1 MVDGLAKVEDLAAT
15 AASLSM
21 PALALTDRDNLSGYL
36 KFYSA
41 CLERGIKPIAGV
53 EIPYLLGED
62 GDEIARCLLLAGNRE
77 GYLNLLQIVF
87 GLRRSPSSNLR
98 LVSRDHIFA
107 NAKGLIALSGGMHG
121 DVGKALLR
129 GDETTARSCL
139 DAWMGSFKDAYFLE
153 LQRCGRQ
160 ADASIEPMLLD
171 LAASHS
177 VPVVA
182 TNEVMFERPEDFE
195 IHEIRVCVQEKRVI
209 GDETRERHHTEDMW
223 LKSASDMAELFS
235 DIPEALQN
243 SVEIAKRCN
252 LPQIFYQHAF
262 PDYPVPDDESLDAH
276 LARLSR
282 EGLNERL
289 QAAKTTNPLSEQAR
303 EIYHTR
309 LADELEVICSMQY
322 AGYFLVVMSI
332 IRWAKSRG
340 IPVGPGRGSGAGSL
354 VAWTLGITGLDPIE
368 QGLLFERFLNTER
381 VSLPDFDVDICMER
395 RDEVL
400 QHIAETFG
408 RDAVGQIVTFGT
420 MGAKAVVRDVARAQG
435 KPYRIGDI
443 LARLIPNQLDITLAE
458 ALDGQPELRRL
469 IEQEPEYKEVMDAAF
484 RLEGRVRNEGTHA
497 AGVVIAPSKL
507 SDYLPATIGDNGDA
521 LTQFDWKDVEKAGLI
536 KFDFLGLRTLTVIDH
551 ALSSIEKNH
560 QTRINI
566 EELPLDDP
574 NTYKLLQQARTKGV
588 FQLESDGLRNLI
600 LRIKP
605 QSLADLTALLALYRP
620 GPLQSGMVDDFI
632 KVRDGEVAPEYLHP
646 GMKQVIEQTSGIIL
660 FQEQVMQL
668 AQVLAGFTLGQ
679 ADVLRAAMGKKN
691 REIMAEQRSRFVKG
705 AVRHGLDQLV
715 ADQIFDLMDKFAGY
729 GFNRSHS
736 TAYAVISY
744 QTAWLKANYP
754 AEFMAAILTSET
766 QNRDAIQKLMPD
778 LAEIGL
784 ESLPPDVNLSHWEF
798 RAEGKAVRYGL
809 GAIKEVGRHLIERI
823 LEARESG
830 PFLDFVDFV
839 SRVGTAHLQAGPLQ
853 RLIHGGALDQFS
865 EGDHS
870 QCRAHLLS
878 MVEAV
883 LSWVSQRERSQTS
896 GVGDMFDDG
905 VALPEL
911 GAERCAP
918 LPDLVRLELEFQALG
933 IYFTGHPMQVYQH
946 ECKWLFSGDKK
957 FVSAR
962 KSNGRGRFVEASF
975 AGIVTHI
982 NHRGRGE
989 GETWVRLDN
998 GVEQIEAGFFG
1009 EVLEAQRHKLQ
1020 AREYLLV
1027 EGSRPQSDR
1036 PSSFGARVRVSRA
1049 FDLAEARQKFAR
1061 SLDLRVRAASSQ
1073 REIRSVL
1080 TELCVQ
1086 GAPSD
1091 CPVRVCFENACAKA
1105 VIKLPQ
1111 HFSIRPSE
1119 ENLERLREALGAEN
1133 VSLKHR
1139 A

>member
-1 MVDGLAKVEDLAAT
+1 MIDGLAKVEDLAAT
-15 AASLSM
+15 AAKHSM
-21 PALALTDRDNLSGYL
+21 PALALADRGNLSGYL
-36 KFYSA
+36 KFYSS
-41 CLERGIKPIAGV
+41 CLEHGIKPIAGV
-53 EIPYLLGED
+53 EVPYLLGHE
-62 GDEIARCLLLAGNRE
+62 GEEIAHCLLLASNRA
-77 GYLNLLQIVF
+77 GYLSLLQILF
-87 GLRRSPSSNLR
+87 GLRKPPGSNLR
-98 LVSRDHIFA
+98 LVPRDHIFA

-129 GDETTARSCL
+129 GDETLARSYL
-139 DAWMGSFKDAYFLE
+139 DAWTGTFKDAFFLE

-160 ADASIEPMLLD
+160 AESSIEPMLLN
-171 LAASHS
+171 LAAKHA

-182 TNEVMFERPEDFE
+182 TNEVMFERAEDFE
-195 IHEIRVCVQEKRVI
+195 FHEIRVCVQEKRII

-223 LKSASDMAELFS
+223 LKSASDMAQIFS

-243 SVEIAKRCN
+243 SVEIAKRCT
-252 LPQIFYQHAF
+252 LPQEFYQHAF
-262 PDYPVPDDESLDAH
+262 PHYPVPEEESLDAH
-276 LARLSR
+276 LERLSR
-282 EGLNERL
+282 EGLDERL
-289 QAAKTTNPLSEQAR
+289 KATEAIEPLTKQRR
-303 EIYHTR
+303 ELYEAR
-309 LADELEVICSMQY
+309 LADELRVICSMQY

-332 IRWAKSRG
+332 IRWAKDQG

-368 QGLLFERFLNTER
+368 HGLLFERFLNTER

-400 QHIAETFG
+400 HHIAETFG

-420 MGAKAVVRDVARAQG
+420 MGAKAVVRDVARALG
-435 KPYRIGDI
+435 KPYRIGDT
-443 LARLIPNQLDITLAE
+443 LARLIPNQLDISLAE

-469 IEQEPEYKEVMDAAF
+469 IDQEPEYKEVMDAAF

-507 SDYLPATIGDNGDA
+507 SHYLPATLGDNGDA

-551 ALSSIEKNH
+551 AVSSIEKNH
-560 QTRINI
+560 GSKINI

-574 NTYKLLQQARTKGV
+574 ETYKLLQQARTKGV

-605 QSLADLTALLALYRP
+605 DSLADLTALLALYRP

-646 GMKQVIEQTSGIIL
+646 QMKQVIEQTSGIIL

-691 REIMAEQRSRFVKG
+691 REVMAEQRSRFVKG
-705 AVRHGLDQLV
+705 AVAHKVDERV

-754 AEFMAAILTSET
+754 AEFMAAILTSEM
-766 QNRDAIQKLMPD
+766 QNRDAIQKLMSD
-778 LAEIGL
+778 LAGSGL
-784 ESLPPDVNLSHWEF
+784 ASLPPDVNLSHWEF
-798 RAEGKAVRYGL
+798 RAEGEGVRYGL
-809 GAIKEVGRHLIERI
+809 GAIKEVGRHLIETMVA
-823 LEARESG
+823 ARESG
-830 PFLDFVDFV
+830 PFVDFVDFV
-839 SRVGTAHLQAGPLQ
+839 SRVGTAHLQSGPLQ

-870 QCRAHLLS
+870 QRRAHLLG
-878 MVEAV
+878 MVEDV
-883 LSWVSQRERSQTS
+883 LSWVSQRERSQSS
-896 GVGDMFDDG
+896 GVGDMFDEG
-905 VALPEL
+905 EALPNI
-911 GAERCAP
+911 GAGRSAP
-918 LPDLVRLELEFQALG
+918 LPELVRLELEFQALG
-933 IYFTGHPMQVYQH
+933 VYFTGHPMQVYRR

-957 FVSAR
+957 PVPAH
-962 KSNGRGRFVEASF
+962 KSNGRGRYVETSF

-982 NHRGRGE
+982 NHRGRGD

-998 GVEQIEAGFFG
+998 GVEHIEAGFFG

-1027 EGSRPQSDR
+1027 EGSKPQSDR

-1061 SLDLRVRAASSQ
+1061 SLDLHVCSRDSQ
-1073 REIRSVL
+1073 REIKSVL

-1091 CPVRVCFENACAKA
+1091 CPVRVHFNNDRAKA
-1105 VIKLPQ
+1105 LIRLPQ
-1111 HFSIRPSE
+1111 NFSIRPSE
-1119 ENLERLREALGAEN
+1119 ENLERLREALGADN
-1133 VSLKHR
+1133 VSLNHR
-1139 A
+1139 G